1 MKKSKNCFII
11 KRERISDINVQ
22 NMRKGAEMAGKAKE
36 AKLRILAADEERQY
50 MMDENY
56 EVYEKQ
62 GAPTGAVTFHYHS
75 FYEII
80 YVMEGEYSS
89 MIENQTYHMK
99 KGDFLLIDCNVMHK
113 YHYIEKKHDSSRRI
127 ILWITRQMLDDLS
140 DGGLDL
146 GACFTGSSKKGS
158 CAYHFPIYYEEQL
171 RGYLLKLAMSEMMDM
186 ELPGAKPV
194 LDRGYLTLFFVY
206 LNALCSRKEYL
217 FTAEDMVAY
226 PMVSA
231 VSDYIEQ
238 HIGEPILVEEL
249 ADQVHMS
256 KYHFL
261 RRFKELTGV
270 TAHTFITNK
279 RLIKAC
285 EGLKAGQ
292 SITQVYQSAGFCD
305 YSSFLRNFKNTFGVA
320 PGKYRDYY

>member
-1 MKKSKNCFII
+1 MKKKV
-11 KRERISDINVQ
+11 R
-22 NMRKGAEMAGKAKE
+22 E
-36 AKLRILAADEERQY
+36 AKLKMLDAADERQY
-50 MMDENY
+50 MMNENY

-62 GAPTGAVTFHYHS
+62 GAPTGALTFHYHN
-75 FYEII
+75 FFEII

-89 MIENQTYHMK
+89 MIEDQTYHMK

-113 YHYIEKKHDSSRRI
+113 YHYIEKKHDSSKRI
-127 ILWITRQMLDDLS
+127 ILWITRRMLDELS
-140 DGGLDL
+140 DGELDL
-146 GACFTGSSKKGS
+146 GACFASSSQKGS

-217 FTAEDMVAY
+217 FAAEDMVAY
-226 PMVSA
+226 PMVAA

-238 HIGEPILVEEL
+238 HISEPILVEEL

-270 TAHTFITNK
+270 TAHTFIINK
-279 RLIKAC
+279 RLIRAC

-292 SITQVYQSAGFCD
+292 SITQVYQSTGFSD